1 VQRFN
6 QYNCHFER
14 IAFGKPL
21 ATEGSEKSASGGT
34 VRFLDPVPINTE
46 KEELSHLFLREFW
59 MMGVGCWINSLRYG
73 SSSDF

>member
-34 VRFLDPVPINTE
+34 VRFLNPIPINTE
-46 KEELSHLFLREFW
+46 KGKMSHLL
-59 MMGVGCWINSLRYG
+59 VK
-73 SSSDF
+73 